1 MIAGAIIAKNNIK
14 HNVNTNNING
24 KFEISVIASC
34 INNNLE
40 NINNCAMTDTDNM
53 KEKINKNVDSNKHIR
68 ENAEKDVRSKEKVIR
83 NVSENCKNDPIEK
96 ILEYDKTNFKC
107 NYESDLK
114 ILRKKK
120 HA

>member
-1 MIAGAIIAKNNIK
+1 MASLK
-14 HNVNTNNING
+14 
-24 KFEISVIASC
+24 SVIASR

-40 NINNCAMTDTDNM
+40 NINNCVMTDTDNM

-83 NVSENCKNDPIEK
+83 NVSENCKNDPI
-96 ILEYDKTNFKC
+96 TNFKC

-114 ILRKKK
+114 FLRKKK
-120 HA
+120 LYTK